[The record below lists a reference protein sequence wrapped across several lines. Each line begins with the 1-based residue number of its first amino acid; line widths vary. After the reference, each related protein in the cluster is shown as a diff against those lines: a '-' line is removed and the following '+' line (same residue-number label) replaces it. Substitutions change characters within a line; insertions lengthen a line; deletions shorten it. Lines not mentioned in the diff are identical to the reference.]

1 MMKKYEMKI
10 NGKDYNVEI
19 KDFNS
24 KGAKVL
30 VNGKTYDV
38 GVKHSESEAP
48 VIPVI
53 TRKAAAPIEKQP
65 VQPAVSETSSAS
77 VSSVFAPM
85 PGLILKILVK
95 PGDTVSIGQKVISME
110 AMKMENDIN
119 STVAG
124 TVKEI
129 QVKEGDNVREH
140 QSLLTIG

>member
-1 MMKKYEMKI
+1 MKKYEMKI

-24 KGAKVL
+24 KGAKVA

-38 GVKHSESEAP
+38 GVKYSEAEAP

-53 TRKAAAPIEKQP
+53 TRKAVAPIEKQAA
-65 VQPAVSETSSAS
+65 QPAVQETSSGS

-95 PGDTVSIGQKVISME
+95 PGDSVSIGQKVVSME

-119 STVAG
+119 STIAG
-124 TVKEI
+124 TVKEV